1 MQKAVMIKLIPNN
14 IAHTHSA
21 PWQGREEFNINK
33 EEGRESSAT
42 RGWCGAGC
50 MYSNGRRPQTSQVS
64 LRG

>member
-1 MQKAVMIKLIPNN
+1 MIKLIPNN

-42 RGWCGAGC
+42 RRWCGAGC
-50 MYSNGRRPQTSQVS
+50 MYNNGLRP
-64 LRG
+64 